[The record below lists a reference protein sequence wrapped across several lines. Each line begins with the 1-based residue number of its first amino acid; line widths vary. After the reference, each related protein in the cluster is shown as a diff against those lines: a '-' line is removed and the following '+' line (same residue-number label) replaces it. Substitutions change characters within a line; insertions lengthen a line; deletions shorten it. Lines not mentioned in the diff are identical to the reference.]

1 MKRLL
6 FLPLLLIA
14 SCSEEPS
21 LLDRCIEANIEEVN
35 FENKFLN
42 SRPEAIKLMRKY
54 SDAFESSNGTDYQ
67 NELDAY
73 LEFKKKF
80 EESLTSTE
88 MGLYELLAE
97 EGSELETAE
106 QQLELVKSI
115 QAKAL
120 KDANNKAIK
129 FCNLQGIY

>member
-42 SRPEAIKLMRKY
+42 SRPEAIKLVRKY

-73 LEFKKKF
+73 FEFKKKF

-115 QAKAL
+115 QAQAL

>member
-88 MGLYELLAE
+88 MGLYEFLAE

-120 KDANNKAIK
+120 KDANNKQ
-129 FCNLQGIY
+129 L

>member
-73 LEFKKKF
+73 LEFKKF

>member
-1 MKRLL
+1 M
-6 FLPLLLIA
+6 
-14 SCSEEPS
+14 
-21 LLDRCIEANIEEVN
+21 
-35 FENKFLN
+35 
-42 SRPEAIKLMRKY
+42 
-54 SDAFESSNGTDYQ
+54 ESSNGTDYQ

-73 LEFKKKF
+73 LEFKKF

-97 EGSELETAE
+97 EGSVETAE

-120 KDANNKAIK
+120 KDANKKLLSFVTFRVSISS
-129 FCNLQGIY
+129 LS